1 MANMSSKAEDLR
13 RKITGA
19 MIAIKNGTKTPK
31 ETGVGA
37 HFKALHAID
46 EAAHSELIKEY
57 APIVQA
63 WKDKQEDLHEE
74 SISAMN
80 KKVNGTK

>member
-1 MANMSSKAEDLR
+1 MANVSSKAEDLR

-19 MIAIKNGTKTPK
+19 MIAIKNGSKTPS

-46 EAAHSELIKEY
+46 EAAHGELIREY
-57 APIVQA
+57 APIVKA
-63 WKDKQEDLHEE
+63 WKDKQDDLHEE
-74 SISAMN
+74 SISAMS
-80 KKVNGTK
+80 KKVNGEK